1 LNTKILFTISAIF
14 LGLIGIGFSFLPD
27 EIITY
32 LNIESN
38 PFLTLLLQ
46 ILGSLYLGFGITNWM
61 AKGSLIGGIYN
72 RPIVI
77 GNSMHF
83 FIGAITLIKVVF
95 GIQEHTEI
103 IISATVIYTILAV
116 CFAYL
121 FVTNPGR
128 VTAKK

>member
-14 LGLIGIGFSFLPD
+14 LGLVGIGFSFLPD
-27 EIITY
+27 EIIMY

-46 ILGSLYLGFGITNWM
+46 LLGSLYLGFGIMNWM

-83 FIGAITLIKVVF
+83 LLE
-95 GIQEHTEI
+95 Q
-103 IISATVIYTILAV
+103 SL
-116 CFAYL
+116 
-121 FVTNPGR
+121 
-128 VTAKK
+128 